1 MGLNTDPTTDK
12 LPDSIDYCWNCASN
26 NALYISLNSSTNVAA
41 AAYINSPGSWTTD
54 TILSI
59 IYDNQYVRF
68 YKDTTL
74 IYEIDTTYG
83 SAKRLYVDS
92 SFSTVGSGAKNIR
105 FGPNA
110 TRGAN
115 GTPGSPG
122 SPGSPGARG
131 SVTIYKASTAD
142 AWADATAVLAVT
154 DTYGGTTASINDTV
168 TLYNS
173 TSTTKWATTK
183 FWNGTQWKTV
193 DAVIDGNLLVKGT
206 VGADV
211 LSANSIIGNNISF
224 TGKLNTKSDTT
235 GARMEITNSTIL
247 VYDGTVT
254 TPRIKIGNLS

>member
-12 LPDSIDYCWNCASN
+12 LPDSIDYCWTCASN
-26 NALYISLNSSTNVAA
+26 NTLFITLNNATPT
-41 AAYINSPGSWTTD
+41 YTNSPGSWTTD

-74 IYEIDTTYG
+74 ICEVDTTYG

-110 TRGAN
+110 TRGA
-115 GTPGSPG
+115 PGVG
-122 SPGSPGARG
+122 VNGARG
-131 SVTIYKASTAD
+131 SVTIYKASTLTGWTD
-142 AWADATAVLAVT
+142 AAAVLAVT
-154 DTYGGTTASINDTV
+154 EFYSTVSINDTV

-173 TSTTKWATTK
+173 TAATPWATTK
-183 FWNGTQWKTV
+183 FWNNSAWVEVTTV
-193 DAVIDGNLLVKGT
+193 INGNLLVKGT

-224 TGKLNTKSDTT
+224 TGLLSTKSATT

-247 VYDGTVT
+247 VYDGTIT

>member
-26 NALYISLNSSTNVAA
+26 NALFISLNSNTNIAA
-41 AAYINSPGSWTTD
+41 AAYTNSPGNWTTN

-74 IYEIDTTYG
+74 IYEVDTTYG

-110 TRGAN
+110 TRGQN
-115 GTPGSPG
+115 GTNGVG
-122 SPGSPGARG
+122 VNGARG
-131 SVTIYKASTAD
+131 SVTIYKATTLPSWLDTA
-142 AWADATAVLAVT
+142 AVSAVT

-173 TSTTKWATTK
+173 SGNFPAWATTK
-183 FWNGTQWKTV
+183 FWNGSAWVEVT
-193 DAVIDGNLLVKGT
+193 AVINGNLLVKGT

-211 LSANSIIGNNISF
+211 LSANSVIADTIKF
-224 TGKLNTKSDTT
+224 TGLLETT
-235 GARMEITNSTIL
+235 GTTAGQGKTTITNQAIK
-247 VYDGTVT
+247 VYDASNVL
-254 TPRIKIGNLS
+254 RVVIGNLA